1 MWTMSSG
8 RSSQISFTA
17 YCSNIM
23 GTFVFI
29 IGIAS
34 IAYAANIMENMIT
47 KEKRI
52 AFSDASGDYD
62 REICST
68 IFNCYGRDGRSH
80 YSCGFIGRDYALSCT
95 SFV

>member
-1 MWTMSSG
+1 
-8 RSSQISFTA
+8 
-17 YCSNIM
+17 M

-34 IAYAANIMENMIT
+34 IALCCQHYGEHDYQRKT
-47 KEKRI
+47 HR
-52 AFSDASGDYD
+52 FSDASGDHD

-68 IFNCYGRDGRSH
+68 IFNCYGRDWPQPSIVAASLAEITR
-80 YSCGFIGRDYALSCT
+80 YLCT